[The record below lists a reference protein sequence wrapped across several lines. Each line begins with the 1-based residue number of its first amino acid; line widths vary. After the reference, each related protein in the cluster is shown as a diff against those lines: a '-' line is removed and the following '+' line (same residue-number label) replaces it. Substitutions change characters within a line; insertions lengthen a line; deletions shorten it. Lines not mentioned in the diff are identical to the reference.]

1 MAALVICLWL
11 IASVVTY
18 FIEEVAVLCCD
29 RTQWTRTNKVVIA
42 IWALILGPFAMVFA
56 FEVLLL
62 AEMAEGMAH
71 QHPLVF
77 RHTQK
82 TR

>member
-29 RTQWTRTNKVVIA
+29 RTQWTHTNKVVIA

-71 QHPLVF
+71 RPPLVF
-77 RHTQK
+77 KHPK
-82 TR
+82 TP